1 MIDIGR
7 LKIFS
12 AILFS
17 GVFTACS
24 DKDSVTMIICASR
37 KLNQKWWIQKFF
49 IKRL

>member
-24 DKDSVTMIICASR
+24 DKDSYYDYLCKSQAEPE
-37 KLNQKWWIQKFF
+37 WWIQKFF